1 MTYEEQQ
8 KAKRENLI
16 KLNFNKIDTKLC
28 LSQLVLFLLLQSCE
42 EQWAI
47 SNILAL
53 IVSKVLQK
61 FTLNFDLLWHFHLQQ
76 SLKKNNY

>member
-28 LSQLVLFLLLQSCE
+28 LSQLVLLQSCE
-42 EQWAI
+42 EQ
-47 SNILAL
+47 
-53 IVSKVLQK
+53 
-61 FTLNFDLLWHFHLQQ
+61 
-76 SLKKNNY
+76 